1 MVKMDTIKVANIFIK
16 NGKARLIHDLPPIF
30 LQNHYNPYNVVWQ
43 CLKFLPRNQFVIFNP

>member
-43 CLKFLPRNQFVIFNP
+43 CLKLLPRNQFVIFNP